1 MGMTIDEAIKA
12 LKWFMEY
19 NEEDY
24 YVGDRFQDEY
34 GDWFYKVS
42 ERDFE
47 AFRQAVDIMRKY
59 HKIQE
64 IIDDYEGEGWERIA
78 VGEIREVLKDGN
90 VD

>member
-1 MGMTIDEAIKA
+1 MGMTIDKVIKA
-12 LKWFMEY
+12 VKWFLEY

-24 YVGDRFQDEY
+24 CEGDRFQDEY

-59 HKIQE
+59 QKIEHILKAE
-64 IIDDYEGEGWERIA
+64 IPYKL
-78 VGEIREVLKDGN
+78 VEIEKVVEDGME
-90 VD
+90 